1 MKQAIEF
8 THQQHP
14 YLSVGPRRKSMT
26 SYMVAVTQGAALIRL
41 GKNEHLIPQGHGFWV
56 PFDCLHALTILPGS
70 EIKRVDISSRVTHP
84 VCGEAG
90 FFSLSPLVCALLA
103 ELENT
108 APEQQVWEGP
118 YGRLLGV
125 LKDQLVNIKVDS
137 KALCP
142 ELSKHYQES
151 LKIAL
156 KGDKV
161 TDQPAAKVIS
171 EKLHINL
178 AELEV
183 TLLMREALR
192 LARSGRKPEKI
203 AEELSVELK
212 YLETLSL
219 PILGKPLAALNA

>member
-8 THQQHP
+8 THQQYP

-56 PFDCLHALTILPGS
+56 PFECLHALTILPGS
-70 EIKRVDISSRVTHP
+70 QIKRVDISARITHP
-84 VCGEAG
+84 VCTEAG
-90 FFSLSPLVCALLA
+90 FFSLSPLVSVLLT

-108 APEQQVWEGP
+108 AEEQQIWDGP
-118 YGRLLGV
+118 YGRLLAV
-125 LKDQLVNIKVDS
+125 LKDQLINIKVDNKS
-137 KALCP
+137 LCP
-142 ELSKHYQES
+142 DLTKHYQES

-156 KGDKV
+156 NGDRV

-178 AELEV
+178 GELEI

-203 AEELSVELK
+203 AEELSVDIK

-219 PILGKPLAALNA
+219 PILGKPLSALND